1 MPLYATG
8 VLTMPT
14 AICKFF
20 EFAVFEEEEE
30 EEEEEIEGRDSAGL

>member
-20 EFAVFEEEEE
+20 ICFLFEEEEE
-30 EEEEEIEGRDSAGL
+30 EEEDEGRESAGL